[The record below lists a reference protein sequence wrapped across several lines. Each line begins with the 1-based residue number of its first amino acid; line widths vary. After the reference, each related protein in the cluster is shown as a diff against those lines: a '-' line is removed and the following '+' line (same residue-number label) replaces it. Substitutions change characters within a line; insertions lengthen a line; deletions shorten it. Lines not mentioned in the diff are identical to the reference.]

1 MHSSEHDRSDVKG
14 DFLPIFSKS
23 DTEIEAVAKSN
34 IVKLT
39 FNCDGGWNEVESV
52 TLSQK
57 NTGISNNNMYK
68 MTYRL
73 L

>member
-1 MHSSEHDRSDVKG
+1 MHSSEHDRSDING

-39 FNCDGGWNEVESV
+39 FNCDDG
-52 TLSQK
+52 
-57 NTGISNNNMYK
+57 
-68 MTYRL
+68 
-73 L
+73 